1 MITIEKKEAAI
12 QEAQFEI
19 QEAENCVIY
28 IASLFKIAQTN
39 GSGIAQFLTWTKKS
53 TLTQNQVAKTRLGR
67 GKEVI
72 LQVARTIHSNK
83 EQGNSNGC

>member
-1 MITIEKKEAAI
+1 MIMITIEKKEAAI

-39 GSGIAQFLTWTKKS
+39 GSGIAQFLT
-53 TLTQNQVAKTRLGR
+53 
-67 GKEVI
+67 
-72 LQVARTIHSNK
+72 
-83 EQGNSNGC
+83 